1 MSQAFV
7 RESGGRP
14 RIFETRESA
23 ESNLELQ
30 RIMDGDR
37 YDFEVRARENGG
49 YMIARLTKAGAFE
62 SWVEE

>member
-14 RIFETRESA
+14 KIYDARERAESA
-23 ESNLELQ
+23 AELQ
-30 RIMDGDR
+30 RIMDGTQ
-37 YDFEVRARENGG
+37 YTFEVRTREDGSF
-49 YMIARLTKAGAFE
+49 MVARLTKSGAFD

>member
-1 MSQAFV
+1 MSSAFV
-7 RESGGRP
+7 RESAGRP
-14 RIFETRESA
+14 RVFETRESA

-30 RIMDGDR
+30 RIMDGAQ

-49 YMIARLTKAGAFE
+49 FMIARLSKKGEFD

>member
-23 ESNLELQ
+23 ESNMELQ

-37 YDFEVRARENGG
+37 YAFEVRARENGG
-49 YMIARLTKAGAFE
+49 YMIARLNKSGAFD

>member
-1 MSQAFV
+1 MSSAFV
-7 RESGGRP
+7 RESAGRP
-14 RIFETRESA
+14 RVFETRESA

-30 RIMDGDR
+30 RIMDGAQ

-49 YMIARLTKAGAFE
+49 YMIARLSKTGAFD

>member
-14 RIFETRESA
+14 RIFETRASA

-37 YDFEVRARENGG
+37 YTFEVRARENGG
-49 YMIARLTKAGAFE
+49 YLIARLTKGEAFD

>member
-30 RIMDGDR
+30 RIMDGER
-37 YDFEVRARENGG
+37 YAFEVRGRETGG
-49 YMIARLTKAGAFE
+49 YMLARLTKAGAFD

>member
-14 RIFETRESA
+14 RIFDTRESA
-23 ESNLELQ
+23 ESNAELQ
-30 RIMDGDR
+30 RIMDSAQ
-37 YDFEVRARENGG
+37 YTFEVRARENGG
-49 YMIARLTKAGAFE
+49 YMVARLAKSGAFD

>member
-14 RIFETRESA
+14 RIFESRDSA
-23 ESNLELQ
+23 ESNAELQ
-30 RIMDGDR
+30 RIMDGER
-37 YDFEVRARENGG
+37 YVFEVRARQNGG
-49 YMIARLTKAGAFE
+49 FMIARLTKSGGFD

>member
-14 RIFETRESA
+14 RIFDTRESA
-23 ESNLELQ
+23 ESNAELQ
-30 RIMDGDR
+30 RIMDGTQ
-37 YDFEVRARENGG
+37 YKFAVEARESGG
-49 YMIARLTKAGAFE
+49 FMVARLSLDGTFD

>member
-14 RIFETRESA
+14 HVFETRESA

-37 YDFEVRARENGG
+37 YTFEVRGRETGG
-49 YMIARLTKAGAFE
+49 YMVARLTKAGAFD